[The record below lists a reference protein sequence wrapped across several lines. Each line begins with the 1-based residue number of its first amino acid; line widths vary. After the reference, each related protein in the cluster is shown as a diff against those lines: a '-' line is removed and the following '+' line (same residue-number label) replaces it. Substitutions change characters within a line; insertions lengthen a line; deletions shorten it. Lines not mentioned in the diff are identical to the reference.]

1 MRARDALLRELRVF
15 ARRAPDLFDASR
27 PLVVGYSGGQ
37 DSTALVHALAHWR
50 PALLVRAVHVDHG
63 LRAESA
69 EIAEQVRTVG
79 EALGVAV
86 EVVRVDVPAYRR
98 TRPGYSVQQAARAA
112 RYHALGQAAAGDASA
127 VVVAHSAD
135 DQMETLL
142 LRLMRGTGLDGLA
155 GMRADDSMDAAE
167 LGPVPSE
174 WRESARP
181 FRLARPL
188 LRVSRSTTLAYC
200 SALALPIVEDV
211 SNRSRAYTRNR
222 VRLDLVPAL
231 ETFNTDVRT
240 VLARTAELIADD
252 AAALAELIAA
262 TEASLL
268 HTVSADTR
276 RYDRERWGGLG
287 RAIQRRV
294 LRRALEH
301 LTGDLANVRAAPID
315 DALGVLASATSRA
328 TYHLPYGITL
338 IVEPEAFCLT
348 TLGSAARPQRPIQ
361 KSKKL
366 ESSRV

>member
-1 MRARDALLRELRVF
+1 MRARDALLRELRGF
-15 ARRAPDLFDASR
+15 ARRTPDVFDASR

-37 DSTALVHALAHWR
+37 DSTALVHALACWR
-50 PALLVRAVHVDHG
+50 PSLVVRAVHVDHA

-69 EIAEQVRTVG
+69 DTAQQVRAAG

-98 TRPGYSVQQAARAA
+98 TLPGYSVQQAARAA

-127 VVVAHSAD
+127 VLVAHSAD

-155 GMRADDSMDAAE
+155 GMRADDLMDAAE
-167 LGPVPSE
+167 LGPVPGE
-174 WRESARP
+174 WGESARP

-200 SALALPIVEDV
+200 TGLSLPIVEDV

-231 ETFNTDVRT
+231 EAFNPDLRT

-252 AAALAELIAA
+252 AAALGQLGAQ

-268 HTVSADTR
+268 QTASANTR
-276 RYDRERWGGLG
+276 RYDRERWRGLG
-287 RAIQRRV
+287 RALQRRV
-294 LRRALEH
+294 LRRAVEN

-315 DALGVLASATSRA
+315 DALGVLASESSTA

-338 IVEPEAFCLT
+338 MVEPHAFCLT
-348 TLGSAARPQRPIQ
+348 TLGSAARPRRRFQ